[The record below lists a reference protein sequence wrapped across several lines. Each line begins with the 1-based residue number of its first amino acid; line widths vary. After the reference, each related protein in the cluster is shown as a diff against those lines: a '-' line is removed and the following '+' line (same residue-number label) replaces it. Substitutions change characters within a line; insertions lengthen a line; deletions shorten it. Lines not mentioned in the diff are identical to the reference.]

1 MDKQHADGRSCA
13 WPGVWQLW
21 SLRSRFFRA
30 AALALCVTV
39 LMVVLLQSALTSA
52 DQQERVQRYELPA
65 QLQSVAARVQAQ
77 LNLATRLQTTDKAEI
92 GRMCEQL
99 NRFLERL
106 RTAFRDVR
114 TSVNAIHANAGSIAR
129 GNQDLAQRTETEVA
143 ALEHSASSMEELATS
158 VQQNAET
165 AHMASSL
172 SSNAT
177 DVARQ
182 GGELMTQVVE
192 HMQSIA
198 QSSQRIGD
206 IVGVIDS
213 IAFQTNI
220 LALNAAVEAARA
232 GEQGRG
238 FAVVA
243 SEVRALAQRSGAA
256 AREIRDLI
264 QESNTRVSNGAQH
277 VEQAGATMQNIVQA
291 VQRVSDLIQSIASAS
306 QEQARGLS
314 SVTQSATQMEH
325 VTQQNMALVDEV
337 AAAAEQLEAE
347 ATRLHDLM
355 GAFRLEHHATLT
367 LALR

>member
-1 MDKQHADGRSCA
+1 MQTAGPVPGR
-13 WPGVWQLW
+13 GVWQSW
-21 SLRSRFFRA
+21 SLRSRFFLA

-39 LMVVLLQSALTSA
+39 LMVVLLLQSALTSA

-77 LNLATRLQTTDKAEI
+77 LNLATRLQTTDQAEI

-198 QSSQRIGD
+198 
-206 IVGVIDS
+206 
-213 IAFQTNI
+213 
-220 LALNAAVEAARA
+220 
-232 GEQGRG
+232 
-238 FAVVA
+238 
-243 SEVRALAQRSGAA
+243 
-256 AREIRDLI
+256 
-264 QESNTRVSNGAQH
+264 
-277 VEQAGATMQNIVQA
+277 
-291 VQRVSDLIQSIASAS
+291 SAS

-314 SVTQSATQMEH
+314 SVTPSTTQMEQ

-337 AAAAEQLEAE
+337 AAAAAQLEAE
-347 ATRLHDLM
+347 VTRLHDLM
-355 GAFRLEHHATLT
+355 GAFHLEQNSTLT

>member
-1 MDKQHADGRSCA
+1 M
-13 WPGVWQLW
+13 
-21 SLRSRFFRA
+21 RSRFFLA

-106 RTAFRDVR
+106 HTAFRDVR

-165 AHMASSL
+165 A
-172 SSNAT
+172 
-177 DVARQ
+177 Q
-182 GGELMTQVVE
+182 
-192 HMQSIA
+192 
-198 QSSQRIGD
+198 
-206 IVGVIDS
+206 
-213 IAFQTNI
+213 
-220 LALNAAVEAARA
+220 
-232 GEQGRG
+232 
-238 FAVVA
+238 
-243 SEVRALAQRSGAA
+243 
-256 AREIRDLI
+256 
-264 QESNTRVSNGAQH
+264 
-277 VEQAGATMQNIVQA
+277 
-291 VQRVSDLIQSIASAS
+291 
-306 QEQARGLS
+306 
-314 SVTQSATQMEH
+314 
-325 VTQQNMALVDEV
+325 MALVDEV
-337 AAAAEQLEAE
+337 AAAAAQLEAE

-355 GAFRLEHHATLT
+355 GFSIWSRTAH
-367 LALR
+367 

>member
-13 WPGVWQLW
+13 WPGVWQSW
-21 SLRSRFFRA
+21 SLRSRFFLA

-39 LMVVLLQSALTSA
+39 LMVVLLLQSALTSA

-106 RTAFRDVR
+106 HTAFRDVR

-165 AHMASSL
+165 AHMA
-172 SSNAT
+172 
-177 DVARQ
+177 
-182 GGELMTQVVE
+182 
-192 HMQSIA
+192 
-198 QSSQRIGD
+198 
-206 IVGVIDS
+206 
-213 IAFQTNI
+213 
-220 LALNAAVEAARA
+220 
-232 GEQGRG
+232 
-238 FAVVA
+238 
-243 SEVRALAQRSGAA
+243 
-256 AREIRDLI
+256 
-264 QESNTRVSNGAQH
+264 
-277 VEQAGATMQNIVQA
+277 
-291 VQRVSDLIQSIASAS
+291 
-306 QEQARGLS
+306 
-314 SVTQSATQMEH
+314 
-325 VTQQNMALVDEV
+325 LVDEV
-337 AAAAEQLEAE
+337 AAAAAQLEAE

-355 GAFRLEHHATLT
+355 GAFHLEQNSTMT

>member
-1 MDKQHADGRSCA
+1 MGWTSSMQTAGPVPGR
-13 WPGVWQLW
+13 GGWQSW
-21 SLRSRFFRA
+21 SLRSRFFLA

-39 LMVVLLQSALTSA
+39 LMVVVLLQSALTSA

-106 RTAFRDVR
+106 HTAFRDVR

-177 DVARQ
+177 GVARQ

-198 QSSQRIGD
+198 QSS
-206 IVGVIDS
+206 
-213 IAFQTNI
+213 
-220 LALNAAVEAARA
+220 
-232 GEQGRG
+232 
-238 FAVVA
+238 
-243 SEVRALAQRSGAA
+243 GAA

-264 QESNTRVSNGAQH
+264 QESNARVSNGAQH
-277 VEQAGATMQNIVQA
+277 VEQAGATMQDIVQA
-291 VQRVSDLIQSIASAS
+291 VQRVSDLMQSIASAS

-314 SVTQSATQMEH
+314 SVTPSTTQMEQ

-337 AAAAEQLEAE
+337 AAAAAQLEAE

-355 GAFRLEHHATLT
+355 GAFHLEQNSTMT